1 MITTWGINAPNVDLS
16 LMMTNKPDCAWTLT
30 DLDSIPKNGLKV
42 MSTFACG
49 GGSSM
54 GYKRAGCE
62 VVAANDIDPEM
73 AWHYKLNINPK
84 HYFLCPIKDLLT
96 AELPP
101 ELFDLD
107 ILDGSPPC
115 STFSMAGSREK
126 GWGKDKHFR
135 EGQAKQILSDL
146 FFDYLDL
153 VERLKPKVA
162 VAENVKG
169 MLLGNAKGYTK
180 MVMARF
186 KELGYRA
193 QLFLLNSADCG
204 VPQKRERV
212 FFVAVRDDIAAPL
225 LKLAPKHRWVSVSEA
240 TADIQDLT
248 DAERVDTSPRKTD
261 LRFYKLTKPGDYY
274 NVACM
279 KVHGKNSFFNQVRL
293 HKDKPSPTF
302 TSTFGNYMHWDQM
315 RSFTLR
321 EAKRIGSFPDDY
333 QAKTEKIGK
342 YMIGMS
348 VPPKMTEQVARAV
361 IDQWLLPK
369 NKSGKEEAA

>member
-1 MITTWGINAPNVDLS
+1 MITTWGINALNVDLS
-16 LMMTNKPDCAWTLT
+16 LMMINKPDCAWNLT
-30 DLDSIPKNGLKV
+30 DLTSVPLNGIKV

-62 VVAANDIDPEM
+62 VIAANDIDPEM
-73 AWHYKLNINPK
+73 AWHYKLNIKPK
-84 HYFLCPIKDLLT
+84 HYYLCPIRDLLT

-126 GWGKDKHFR
+126 DWGKDKHFR
-135 EGQAKQILSDL
+135 EGQAKQVLSDL

-153 VERLKPKVA
+153 VERLRPKVA
-162 VAENVKG
+162 IAENVKG
-169 MLLGNAKGYTK
+169 MLIGNAKGYTK

-186 KELGYRA
+186 KELDYRP
-193 QLFLLNSADCG
+193 QLFLLNGADCG
-204 VPQKRERV
+204 VPQRRERV
-212 FFVAVRDDIAAPL
+212 FFVAIRNDIVAPP
-225 LKLAPKHRWVSVSEA
+225 LKLAPKHQWINCENA
-240 TADIQDLT
+240 TKDLKI
-248 DAERVDTSPRKTD
+248 TSDELKEVKFTANTD
-261 LRFYKLTKPGDYY
+261 LIWWPKTRPGEDYGDAVKRTGQPVKLWNSKKLDS
-274 NVACM
+274 NVPSLTLTATHTM
-279 KVHGKNSFFNQVRL
+279 FKHWKEPRHLTFREYVRL
-293 HKDKPSPTF
+293 
-302 TSTFGNYMHWDQM
+302 G
-315 RSFTLR
+315 
-321 EAKRIGSFPDDY
+321 AFPDDY
-333 QAKTEKIGK
+333 QAKSNNIGK

-369 NKSGKEEAA
+369 DE